1 MIVYIVDNFAIVDIV
16 VIVDIVDIFD
26 TVIIVDVNES
36 IWNKAIEAI

>member
-26 TVIIVDVNES
+26 TVIIVDINET
-36 IWNKAIEAI
+36 IWNNARP

>member
-26 TVIIVDVNES
+26 TVIIVDINEA
-36 IWNKAIEAI
+36 IWNNARL